1 MYKKSKLSNGV
12 TVITVPLKATKT
24 VTVLVLIK
32 TGSKNEVD
40 KNRGVSHFLEHMFF
54 KGTGKRPTSLDL
66 SKTLDSVG
74 GVYNAFTGKEYTG
87 FWTKVDADHTDLAL
101 DVISDMLI
109 CSKFLQAE
117 IDKERGTIIEEM
129 NMYLDNPIMYV
140 PTLFENL
147 LYSGQPLGNDEIG
160 TRKTIASVMRKDFV
174 DYYRKYY
181 NGENIVVA
189 VAGSFNEM
197 NIKSSISKY
206 FKPLNKRGSGKQ
218 ADGYDE
224 QKKPGILINDRKTDQ
239 THICLG
245 VRGYNMDHKDRYA
258 INLLSIILG
267 GNMSSRLFI
276 SVRERLGLAYYISTS
291 AESYK
296 HVGYFVTQAGVSNEK
311 CKLAIEIILREYKKF
326 TTETIGD
333 EELKKAKDY
342 WKGRSMIALESSDSM
357 ANFVAMQELYSG
369 KILTPEERFAKIDK
383 VTAADIKRVASD
395 IFTEDK
401 LNLAAIGPIKDERE
415 IMNILNFN

>member
-1 MYKKSKLSNGV
+1 MFKKSKLSNGV

-87 FWTKVDADHTDLAL
+87 FWTKVDANHTDLAL

-129 NMYLDNPIMYV
+129 NMYLDNPIMYA

-147 LYSGQPLGNDEIG
+147 LYRGQPLGNDEIG
-160 TRKTIASVMRKDFV
+160 TRKTIASMARKDFV

-189 VAGSFNEM
+189 VAGSFNEK
-197 NIKSSISKY
+197 NIKSNISKY

-218 ADGYDE
+218 ANGYDE
-224 QKKPGILINDRKTDQ
+224 QKKPGILINERKTDQ

-245 VRGYNMDHKDRYA
+245 ARGYDMDHKDRYA

-311 CKLAIEIILREYKKF
+311 CKLAIEIILREYKKL
-326 TTETIGD
+326 TAETIGD

-369 KILTPEERFAKIDK
+369 KILTPEEKFAKIDE
-383 VTAADIKRVASD
+383 VTSGDIKRVAND